1 MESVPDWSSYKYRD
15 DGIYLAEDFE
25 NQSILIA
32 KDLVTNNFFVTS
44 FLWLKVLMKT
54 LKIMFKKL
62 KFVV

>member
-32 KDLVTNNFFVTS
+32 KDLVSNNFFVTS

-54 LKIMFKKL
+54 
-62 KFVV
+62 